1 MGRHALLL
9 GTAICHAER
18 ALAPLPSVRQDVA
31 QLKALLDAAGEFD
44 SVQPALDLPAAH
56 MRQVVEEFYS
66 ARTSSD
72 LALLYYSG
80 HGVLHDDRQS
90 LFLAATDTVCGQLH
104 TTAFD
109 VDGVLRHLLNHTKA
123 SQKVVLL
130 DCCFSGAFTAR
141 NRFRG
146 GVREEPRRSK
156 RERGTFILTSSNHT
170 KASKAQG
177 PDRPSVFTE
186 VLLTGLY
193 GAAGATSDDGWITTN
208 DLSRYVPTEMAR
220 RRQHQPV
227 ESSEGI
233 TEPIRLVAAPGSVA
247 AAKQAVAATASPADE
262 APFDADQWRRLVT
275 YYINCMQRSTVL
287 QSFIDSRATTTYV
300 AAPPGPEAVFTSEKP
315 VRVSGSAARLAARA
329 RADGKELQYGYPV
342 VAVRSHG
349 QRPPRLAPLL
359 MCDVTV
365 GADDFLH
372 ASFPPRPSAALVDL
386 FQLSEAEAD
395 ELRQRVEQIFVQGDP
410 AALAATVDVLMKT
423 FGLNPVVELDPAV
436 LVGTI
441 RPGPLDGVQNAA
453 ILYAVDAT
461 EAPQR
466 QLVEDLRDMIK
477 NPKLIERTAL
487 GVLALRP
494 DEAPP
499 KPVVT
504 VALGPA
510 NEAQEEIIQAA
521 MSQPLTVAQGPPG
534 TGKSQL
540 VTALLAT
547 ATAAGESVLIGS
559 TSNQAVDS
567 VLGRVAELV
576 GPGLLLR
583 TGNKEH
589 RQQEPKHLADI
600 LAAYPQ
606 AERRTTPDDRTPLH
620 ELRLVA
626 DEMAELRE
634 KLDQR
639 RLLERDLADL
649 AVERDSEPDAS
660 AVDLPEDDA
669 ALMQLVHLTDRAL
682 SSRWFGWWYRWRLR
696 SYRLVDRD
704 AVEVLAGRAVIE
716 LRWRERR
723 QRLGELPD
731 ADVTWRR
738 LVALID
744 SERPARSNE
753 LLRAQIARRV
763 AAGARL
769 LQDRADEMAKQQSK
783 SWSFFPELLRV
794 LPGWA
799 VTALSARRLRPS
811 PAMYDLVVIDEA
823 AQCTIPA
830 ILPMLYRAKRALIIG
845 DPRQL
850 APVVDLPEADDVT
863 ERARTDLS
871 TGWLTTRRLTYTG
884 HSAYDAFAAAAGTTH
899 LLDEHYRCHPDIVEV
914 PNREVYQGRL
924 TVLTDPARLAA
935 PAEPAVR
942 WRDVSG
948 TFSRGATGSGCNQVE
963 IDEVVAEVAALRA
976 TYPDAS
982 IGVVTPL
989 AAHQRR
995 LATALRGAGLTDN
1008 LLCATIHRF
1017 QGSERDIMVV
1027 SPVGAHGI
1035 PDHTRGW
1042 LVHQTN
1048 LWNVAITR
1056 ARSQLVVVGDRS
1068 WWSTQR
1074 GLLKALA
1081 VGPDVAGAALDATRM
1096 PADRLHRAL
1105 RGAGLAVRRDVSVA
1119 GWTVDLVVRLAEVEL
1134 AVVVDD
1140 PAGDADGRGLRKVLA
1155 RLGITGGPMP
1165 ARRVPAWRCLAEP
1178 EQVAA
1183 ELTEDLR
1190 RAEQEQVGR
1199 FTAQSSG
1206 PSETREQR

>member
-9 GTAICHAER
+9 GTAACHVDRE
-18 ALAPLPSVRQDVA
+18 LAPLPSVRQDVA
-31 QLKALLDAAGEFD
+31 QLKAMLDGAGEFD
-44 SVQPALDLPAAH
+44 TVRAELDLPAAH
-56 MRQVVEEFYS
+56 LRQVVEEFYG
-66 ARTSSD
+66 ARRNGD

-80 HGVLHDDRQS
+80 HGVLHGDGQS

-109 VDGVLRHLLNHTKA
+109 TDGTLRHLLNHTKA

-141 NRFRG
+141 HRFRG
-146 GVREEPRRSK
+146 GVREEPRRAK
-156 RERGTFILTSSNHT
+156 RERGTFILTSSTHL

-186 VLLTGLY
+186 VLLTGLR
-193 GAAGATSDDGWITTN
+193 GAAEGTADDGWITTN
-208 DLSRYVPTEMAR
+208 DLSRYALTEMAR
-220 RRQHQPV
+220 RRQHTPV
-227 ESSEGI
+227 ESSEGV
-233 TEPIRLVAAPGSVA
+233 TEPIRLATVPGSA
-247 AAKQAVAATASPADE
+247 AAARQVVAATASPGDE

-275 YYINCMQRSTVL
+275 YYVNCMRRSTVL
-287 QSFIDSRATTTYV
+287 QSFIDPQATGTYV
-300 AAPPGPEAVFTSEKP
+300 AAPPGSEAVLTSDTP
-315 VRVSGSAARLAARA
+315 VRLSGGAAGLAARA
-329 RADGKELQYGYPV
+329 RADGREVQYGYPV
-342 VAVRSHG
+342 VAIRPG
-349 QRPPRLAPLL
+349 RGRPPRLAPLL
-359 MCDVTV
+359 VCDVTV
-365 GADDFLH
+365 GADDVLH
-372 ASFPPRPSAALVDL
+372 ASLPPRPSSALVDL
-386 FQLSEAEAD
+386 LQLSEVEAD
-395 ELRQRVEQIFVQGDP
+395 ELRQRVEQVFVPGDP
-410 AALAATVDVLMKT
+410 AALVATVDVLTKT
-423 FGLNPVVELDPAV
+423 FGLNPVVELDPAM

-441 RPGPLDGVQNAA
+441 RPGPMNGVQNAA
-453 ILYAVDAT
+453 ILYTVDAA
-461 EAPQR
+461 ESPQR
-466 QLVEDLRDMIK
+466 QLVDDLRGMIK
-477 NPKLIERTAL
+477 NPRLIERTAL
-487 GVLALRP
+487 GALALRP
-494 DEAPP
+494 DEVPST
-499 KPVVT
+499 PVVT
-504 VALGPA
+504 VALNAA

-547 ATAAGESVLIGS
+547 ATAAGQSVLIGS

-567 VLGRVAELV
+567 VLGRVTDLI
-576 GPGLLLR
+576 GPGLLVR

-589 RQQEPKHLADI
+589 RLQEPKHLADI
-600 LAAYPQ
+600 LAAYPP
-606 AERRTTPDDRTPLH
+606 AEHRSTPDDRTPLH
-620 ELRLVA
+620 ELRLLA
-626 DEMAELRE
+626 DKAAELRGT
-634 KLDQR
+634 LDER

-649 AVERDSEPDAS
+649 AVERDSDPAAGS
-660 AVDLPEDDA
+660 ATLPEDDR
-669 ALMQLVHLTDRAL
+669 ALAQLVHLTDRAL
-682 SSRWFGWWYRWRLR
+682 ASRWFGWWYRWRLR
-696 SYRLVDRD
+696 AYRVVDRD
-704 AVEVLAGRAVIE
+704 AVEALAERAVIE

-723 QRLGELPD
+723 QRLAELPD
-731 ADVTWRR
+731 GDASWRQ
-738 LVALID
+738 LVDLIGT
-744 SERPARSNE
+744 ERPALSIK

-769 LQDRADEMAKQQSK
+769 LQDRADEMAKPQSD
-783 SWSFFPELLRV
+783 SWAYFPEMLRV

-799 VTALSARRLRPS
+799 VTALSARRLRRS
-811 PAMYDLVVIDEA
+811 PALYDLVVIDEA

-863 ERARTDLS
+863 ERARAEVS

-884 HSAYDAFAAAAGTTH
+884 HSAYDAFAAAAGATH

-935 PAEPAVR
+935 PADQAVR
-942 WRDVSG
+942 WRDVPG
-948 TFSRGATGSGCNQVE
+948 RFSPGATGSGCNQAE
-963 IDEVVAEVAALRA
+963 IDQVVTEVAHLRT

-995 LATALRGAGLTDN
+995 LATALRDAGLTDN
-1008 LLCATIHRF
+1008 LLCATIHKF

-1035 PDHTRGW
+1035 PDRTRGW

-1068 WWSTQR
+1068 WWSGQR
-1074 GLLKALA
+1074 GLLTALA
-1081 VGPDVAGAALDATRM
+1081 LGRDLAGGVPDAAMVAT
-1096 PADRLHRAL
+1096 DRLHRAL
-1105 RGAGLAVRRDVSVA
+1105 REAGLAVRRDVPVA
-1119 GWTVDLVVRLAEVEL
+1119 GRTIGLFARHADVEL

-1140 PAGDADGRGLRKVLA
+1140 PTGSSDGRGLRKVLA
-1155 RLGITGGPMP
+1155 RLDITADLTPV
-1165 ARRVPAWRCLAEP
+1165 RRVPAWRCLAEP
-1178 EQVAA
+1178 ERVAA
-1183 ELTEDLR
+1183 ELTDDLR
-1190 RAEQEQVGR
+1190 RSAG
-1199 FTAQSSG
+1199 TDA
-1206 PSETREQR
+1206 REG